1 MTICTRAVCRVL
13 TIFMLLGVHLHGAT
27 ILGTMPITPGTLLMA
42 TDTMT
47 LGSIQR
53 GTAILIM
60 DGMVHIV
67 VGIRHGALMVGTV
80 ILFTGMAI
88 MVITPTLVHIVIHQA
103 TPRITGALRAMEELS
118 EDAVT
123 TIVPRSRL
131 DLPPLNSVSRIAPHG
146 VVNRQPAHT
155 HLRAALVPS
164 VECATAVA
172 LVAEDMSAAVDA
184 LADGDNSRSTIQ
196 KINTLQ
202 FSITI

>member
-1 MTICTRAVCRVL
+1 MTICTRAVCRAL
-13 TIFMLLGVHLHGAT
+13 TIFMFLGVHLHGAT
-27 ILGTMPITPGTLLMA
+27 ILGTMSITPGTLLLA

-67 VGIRHGALMVGTV
+67 VGIRHGAIMVGTV
-80 ILFTGMAI
+80 ILFTG

-103 TPRITGALRAMEELS
+103 TPRITGALRAVEELS

-131 DLPPLNSVSRIAPHG
+131 DLLPLNSVSRIAPHG

-164 VECATAVA
+164 VECAAAVA
-172 LVAEDMSAAVDA
+172 LVAEDMSAAADA
-184 LADGDNSRSTIQ
+184 LADGDNSRSSIQ